1 MYKVYEIKQRV
12 FADNDLEADKVRTE
26 LKKDKTFL
34 LNLMSSPGAGKT
46 TTLTKTIDAMKH
58 DFRIGVMEADID
70 SAVDADT
77 ISETGAKVIQLH
89 TGGMCHLDA
98 DMIRQG
104 LLELDTSDV
113 DLAILENVGNLVCP
127 AEFDT
132 GAVKNAMILS
142 VPEGD
147 DKPLKYPL
155 MFQVCQCLLINKIDV
170 LPYFDFDLEEC
181 KRRVL
186 KLNPDMKIIP
196 ISARTGE
203 GMDEWI
209 DWLKEETSSW
219 NESNEKGVKE

>member
-89 TGGMCHLDA
+89 TGGMCHLDS